1 MNNKTFWDAVRDL
14 PGALFKTYSVI
25 NRLADNEVGYCFSKN
40 ATISE
45 KMGGKH
51 ATLVSADISKLIEK
65 GYLFSLEIKKGFIV
79 IERRLYTA
87 ENYKQYIEDK
97 NNLENLTPTEIIKKD
112 GVIFF
117 TNERLIESQI
127 RTKNKDISKTDTSEN
142 SSSSKEVCIDGTYYQ
157 SVRLIIGHTSLKYE
171 QVGKLGKPIERIKAV
186 VEFAKKYGKGDGWIY
201 NAIKDDYSLD
211 DTYLKKKEEK
221 NIKILETEKKLEDNL
236 FKNIV

>member
-51 ATLVSADISKLIEK
+51 TTLVSADISKLIEK

-79 IERRLYTA
+79 VERRLYTA
-87 ENYKQYIEDK
+87 ENYKQYLEDK
-97 NNLENLTPTEIIKKD
+97 KNIENLVPTEIIKKD
-112 GVIFF
+112 GIIFF
-117 TNERLIESQI
+117 TNERLIESQT
-127 RTKNKDISKTDTSEN
+127 RTEKDIVPSTPI
-142 SSSSKEVCIDGTYYQ
+142 KEKSINIDGAYYQ
-157 SVRLIIGHTSLKYE
+157 SVRLLIGHTSLKYE
-171 QVGKLGKPIERIKAV
+171 QVGKLGKSIERIKAV

-211 DTYLKKKEEK
+211 DTYLKNKEEK
-221 NIKILETEKKLEDNL
+221 NTKIIEENKKFEDNL

>member
-51 ATLVSADISKLIEK
+51 TTLVSADISKLIEK

-79 IERRLYTA
+79 VERRLYTA
-87 ENYKQYIEDK
+87 ENYKQYLEDK
-97 NNLENLTPTEIIKKD
+97 KNIENLVPTEIIKKD
-112 GVIFF
+112 GIIFF
-117 TNERLIESQI
+117 TNERLIESQT
-127 RTKNKDISKTDTSEN
+127 RTEKDIVASTPI
-142 SSSSKEVCIDGTYYQ
+142 KEKSINIDGAYYQ
-157 SVRLIIGHTSLKYE
+157 SVRLLIGHTSLKYE

-211 DTYLKKKEEK
+211 DTYLKNKEEK
-221 NIKILETEKKLEDNL
+221 NIKIIEENKKFEDNL

>member
-51 ATLVSADISKLIEK
+51 TTLVSADISKLIEK

-79 IERRLYTA
+79 VERRLYTA
-87 ENYKQYIEDK
+87 ENYKQYLEDK
-97 NNLENLTPTEIIKKD
+97 KNIENLIPTEIVKKD
-112 GVIFF
+112 GIIFF

-127 RTKNKDISKTDTSEN
+127 RTEKDILPSAPV
-142 SSSSKEVCIDGTYYQ
+142 KEISIDGAYYQ
-157 SVRLIIGHTSLKYE
+157 SIRLIIGHTSLKYE
-171 QVGKLGKPIERIKAV
+171 QVGKLGKPLERIKAV
-186 VEFAKKYGKGDGWIY
+186 VEFAKKYGKGDSWIY

-211 DTYLKKKEEK
+211 DKKLKIKEEK
-221 NIKILETEKKLEDNL
+221 NSKVLENKKQLEDNL

>member
-51 ATLVSADISKLIEK
+51 TTLVSADISKLIEK

-79 IERRLYTA
+79 VERRLYTA
-87 ENYKQYIEDK
+87 ENYKQYLEDK
-97 NNLENLTPTEIIKKD
+97 KNIDNLIPTEIVKKD
-112 GVIFF
+112 GIIFF

-127 RTKNKDISKTDTSEN
+127 RTEKDVVPSVPKSMN
-142 SSSSKEVCIDGTYYQ
+142 IDGAYYQ
-157 SVRLIIGHTSLKYE
+157 SIRLLIGHTSLKYE

-211 DTYLKKKEEK
+211 DTYLKNKEEK
-221 NIKILETEKKLEDNL
+221 NIKIIEENKKIEDNL

>member
-51 ATLVSADISKLIEK
+51 TTLVSADISKLIEK

-87 ENYKQYIEDK
+87 ENYKQYLEDK
-97 NNLENLTPTEIIKKD
+97 KNIDNLVPTEIIKKD
-112 GVIFF
+112 GIIFF
-117 TNERLIESQI
+117 TNERLVESQI
-127 RTKNKDISKTDTSEN
+127 RTDINTV
-142 SSSSKEVCIDGTYYQ
+142 SSDPVKEKKEKSVNIDGAYYQ
-157 SVRLIIGHTSLKYE
+157 SIRLIIGHTSLKYE

-211 DTYLKKKEEK
+211 DTYLKNREEK

>member
-51 ATLVSADISKLIEK
+51 TTLVSADISKLIEK

-79 IERRLYTA
+79 VERRLYTA
-87 ENYKQYIEDK
+87 ENYKQYLEDK
-97 NNLENLTPTEIIKKD
+97 KNIDNLIPTEIVKKD
-112 GVIFF
+112 GIIFF

-127 RTKNKDISKTDTSEN
+127 RTEKDVVPSAPKSMN
-142 SSSSKEVCIDGTYYQ
+142 IDGAYYQ
-157 SVRLIIGHTSLKYE
+157 SIRLLIGHTSLKYE

-186 VEFAKKYGKGDGWIY
+186 VEFAKKYSKGDGWIY

-211 DTYLKKKEEK
+211 DTYLKNKEEK
-221 NIKILETEKKLEDNL
+221 NIKIIEENKKIEDNL